1 METIWNR
8 GAVTVVRRGPPKFD
22 REMEDHFYFGES
34 TMGQMQ
40 VFPSYV
46 LSRQTELPVAA
57 RPTAPD
63 CGAKDIIK
71 VTAPATD

>member
-1 METIWNR
+1 M
-8 GAVTVVRRGPPKFD
+8 
-22 REMEDHFYFGES
+22 REGS
-34 TMGQMQ
+34 TMGLMQ

-46 LSRQTELPVAA
+46 LSRQTELLVAA

-71 VTAPATD
+71 MAAPATD